1 VNLLST
7 LSFTSILGYL
17 PWATAILR
25 VNPFAGCFVRLSFA
39 RQFDRVSSG
48 SRFQADADQRKL
60 CFGLGVEAE
69 RDVVSQVPLRDSSRA
84 GGLT

>member
-1 VNLLST
+1 MNLLST

-60 CFGLGVEAE
+60 FLVLASKLKETSCPRFRLGIPAAPEV
-69 RDVVSQVPLRDSSRA
+69 
-84 GGLT
+84 